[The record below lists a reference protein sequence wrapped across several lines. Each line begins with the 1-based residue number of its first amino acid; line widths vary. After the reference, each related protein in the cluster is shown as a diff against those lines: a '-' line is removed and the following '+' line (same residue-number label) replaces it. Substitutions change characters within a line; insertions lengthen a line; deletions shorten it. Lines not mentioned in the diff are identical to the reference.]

1 VNTCRIQLR
10 GGTVARCDRA
20 GRLDSERPIAGF
32 RVIRTDQGMIENRY
46 SLVLIENGGMAMIAG
61 VAFVVVGA
69 G

>member
-1 VNTCRIQLR
+1 
-10 GGTVARCDRA
+10 
-20 GRLDSERPIAGF
+20 
-32 RVIRTDQGMIENRY
+32 MIENRY